1 VVTADRRAARL
12 LVTGVPRELD
22 PLLHEL
28 VVDAPDEV
36 AAHCSGRGD
45 AGGAECDRDEQD
57 ERRDELEP

>member
-28 VVDAPDEV
+28 VVDAADEV
-36 AAHCSGRGD
+36 TAHRGRSGDTGR
-45 AGGAECDRDEQD
+45 AERDGDEQH
-57 ERRDELEP
+57 ERRDQLHP